1 MCCKTVHRST
11 GMNSPCLS
19 FPFQYSINCGAVTDK
34 KDTKWNIKKPCTFN
48 KSSHDTKL
56 KLLYIK
62 SPKGPTF
69 PVMVQT
75 SPVPPPEK

>member
-1 MCCKTVHRST
+1 M
-11 GMNSPCLS
+11 
-19 FPFQYSINCGAVTDK
+19 DK

-62 SPKGPTF
+62 SPKGPIF